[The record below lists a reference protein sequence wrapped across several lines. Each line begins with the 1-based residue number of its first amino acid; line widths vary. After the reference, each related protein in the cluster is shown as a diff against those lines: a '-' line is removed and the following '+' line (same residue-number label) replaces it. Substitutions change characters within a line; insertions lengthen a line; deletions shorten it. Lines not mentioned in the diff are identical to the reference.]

1 MDAEARGEHLGG
13 VGGVGR
19 PELDQEAVHAGEERR
34 LVLVLVLGLRRCGVG
49 GGGEVRGEE
58 AQEAEGGFRGRQ
70 EVGEG
75 EADAGRVEEEVAGE
89 EREEAGLVARRAEDV
104 RRGRGGRGQEGGRRR
119 VVGVGSSG
127 GGGGG
132 GGAEALHGM
141 THRPQHRGG
150 GGGGARSVK
159 CVTVAAAR
167 FAYEDFSRLG
177 GGSDGPL
184 AHGPMGLRGLLDKS
198 APCRATSSPLLA
210 QAFVDRKKKK
220 SKPQRNPRPGRGESA
235 AMAGYRSRSRSYSPQ
250 PRRRY
255 SRSPPRYKRYDD
267 PRDRY
272 PRGGGGGGGGG
283 EGPRRGYGRPPAPTG
298 LLVRNISLTAR
309 CVAVA
314 LFGLLFFFCPFDLGL
329 TAI

>member
-1 MDAEARGEHLGG
+1 
-13 VGGVGR
+13 
-19 PELDQEAVHAGEERR
+19 
-34 LVLVLVLGLRRCGVG
+34 
-49 GGGEVRGEE
+49 
-58 AQEAEGGFRGRQ
+58 
-70 EVGEG
+70 
-75 EADAGRVEEEVAGE
+75 
-89 EREEAGLVARRAEDV
+89 
-104 RRGRGGRGQEGGRRR
+104 
-119 VVGVGSSG
+119 
-127 GGGGG
+127 
-132 GGAEALHGM
+132 M

-184 AHGPMGLRGLLDKS
+184 AHGPMGLRVLLDKS

-314 LFGLLFFFCPFDLGL
+314 LFGLFFFLP
-329 TAI
+329 I